1 MVAQAKEARPR
12 KQPSQRR
19 KHVTNS
25 VVSLVG
31 GVLVAFVG
39 VLPQLHSKNST
50 IEELTQKVER
60 LGNQAS
66 AAVVPADKEPA
77 NAPQRLNVDVKA
89 LDSKTN
95 KPLGWKE
102 VFLVPSSN
110 NPMYIGQTDGDGKYT
125 FADVPDQQYWLVV
138 RDAASGSSVRGLI
151 YKHQTETRLDA
162 TLIRYKISDR

>member
-1 MVAQAKEARPR
+1 MLAQAKEARPARTR
-12 KQPSQRR
+12 KQTSQRR

-25 VVSLVG
+25 VISLVG

-60 LGNQAS
+60 LGSQAS
-66 AAVVPADKEPA
+66 AAVPADKESA
-77 NAPQRLNVDVKA
+77 NASQRLNVDVKA

-110 NPMYIGQTDGDGKYT
+110 NPMYLGQTDGDGKYT
-125 FADVPDQQYWLVV
+125 FVDVPDQQYWLVV
-138 RDAASGSSVRGLI
+138 RDAGNGS
-151 YKHQTETRLDA
+151 
-162 TLIRYKISDR
+162 

>member
-12 KQPSQRR
+12 KQTSQRR

-25 VVSLVG
+25 VISLVG
-31 GVLVAFVG
+31 GVLVAFVS

-50 IEELTQKVER
+50 IEELTQKVEQ
-60 LGNQAS
+60 LGNP
-66 AAVVPADKEPA
+66 VPPTPVPT

-110 NPMYIGQTDGDGKYT
+110 NPMYLGQTDGDGKYT
-125 FADVPDQQYWLVV
+125 FVDVPDQQYWLVV
-138 RDAASGSSVRGLI
+138 RDAGSGSSVRGLI

-162 TLIRYKISDR
+162 TLIRYNISDR